1 MMAGPTRAPSDEVE
15 EPVLEGSFELEG
27 FKVRPAYQILVDRFS
42 AWTLDQ
48 ISQYTDIPLDV
59 IEEVASIYLSGR
71 SMVLLGFGQDHYA
84 NGQTFYDGVFAL
96 ADITGQEC
104 KHGSRKHLRRFDWSC
119 GAGRSEYCRY
129 EPGWCCGWAY
139 SVCEP
144 SSSVSGG
151 RIDWGI
157 RHGAAIDVHL
167 LLQPAG

>member
-1 MMAGPTRAPSDEVE
+1 M
-15 EPVLEGSFELEG
+15 LEGSFELEG

-104 KHGSRKHLRRFDWSC
+104 NTEPEAPAVDLT
-119 GAGRSEYCRY
+119 GAVAQGVQST
-129 EPGWCCGWAY
+129 P
-139 SVCEP
+139 V
-144 SSSVSGG
+144 
-151 RIDWGI
+151 
-157 RHGAAIDVHL
+157 
-167 LLQPAG
+167 